1 VGNDSD
7 QLRWSSVSEQDKIK
21 ILVVDDH
28 FVVRMGVS
36 TLLNAQDDMTVVG
49 EAANGNQGVELFRKY
64 RPDVTLMDLRMPEM
78 NGVAAI
84 AAIRNEY
91 PDARIIVLSTYDG
104 DEDIYRAFQAGARA
118 YLLKD
123 MHHDELVN
131 AIRAVHQGQRFI
143 PPVIANRL
151 AERMPRSELTAR
163 ELEVLK
169 LIVKGMSN
177 KEIASAL
184 SITEGTVKIHVN
196 NLLGKLGVSDRTKA
210 ATTALQ
216 RGIVYL
222 E

>member
-1 VGNDSD
+1 MNDDSNCK
-7 QLRWSSVSEQDKIK
+7 E
-21 ILVVDDH
+21 
-28 FVVRMGVS
+28 F
-36 TLLNAQDDMTVVG
+36 
-49 EAANGNQGVELFRKY
+49 
-64 RPDVTLMDLRMPEM
+64 
-78 NGVAAI
+78 
-84 AAIRNEY
+84 
-91 PDARIIVLSTYDG
+91 PDARIMVLSTYDG

-123 MHHDELVN
+123 MHHDELVS

-143 PPVIANRL
+143 PPAIANRL
-151 AERMPRSELTAR
+151 AERMPRSDLTAR

-184 SITEGTVKIHVN
+184 QITEGTVKIHVN
-196 NLLGKLGVSDRTKA
+196 NMLSKLGVSDRTKA

>member
-1 VGNDSD
+1 
-7 QLRWSSVSEQDKIK
+7 VSEQDLIR

-28 FVVRMGVS
+28 FVVRMGVT
-36 TLLNAQDDMTVVG
+36 TLVNAQDDMTVVG
-49 EAANGNQGVELFRKY
+49 EAANGKQGVELFRSC

-84 AAIRNEY
+84 TAIRAEF

-143 PPVIANRL
+143 PPAIANRL

-163 ELEVLK
+163 ELDVLR

-184 SITEGTVKIHVN
+184 RITEGTVKIHVN
-196 NLLGKLGVSDRTKA
+196 NLLAKLGVSDRTKA

>member
-1 VGNDSD
+1 MGVR
-7 QLRWSSVSEQDKIK
+7 LPIR
-21 ILVVDDH
+21 ILIADDH
-28 FVVRMGVS
+28 FVVRMGLS
-36 TLLNAQDDMTVVG
+36 TLINIQDDMSVVA
-49 EAANGNQGVELFRKY
+49 EAANGKQAVEMFRAL

-78 NGVAAI
+78 TGVEAI
-84 AAIRNEY
+84 IAIRAQE
-91 PDARIIVLSTYDG
+91 PDARIIVLTTYDG

-123 MHHDELVN
+123 MHHDDLLG
-131 AIRAVHQGQRFI
+131 ALRAVHQGQRFI
-143 PPVIANRL
+143 PPAIANRL
-151 AERMPRSELTAR
+151 AERIPRSELTNR

-177 KEIASAL
+177 REIAATL
-184 SITEGTVKIHVN
+184 FITEGTVKIHVN

-216 RGIVYL
+216 RGLVHL

>member
-1 VGNDSD
+1 MG
-7 QLRWSSVSEQDKIK
+7 EQIR

-28 FVVRMGVS
+28 FVVRMGLT
-36 TLLNAQDDMTVVG
+36 TLINTQSDMTVVG
-49 EAANGNQGVELFRKY
+49 EATNGKQAVELFRSE

-78 NGVAAI
+78 NGVDAI
-84 AAIRNEY
+84 TAIRNEY
-91 PDARIIVLSTYDG
+91 PDCRIIVLTTYDG

-123 MHHDELVN
+123 MHRDELLE
-131 AIRAVHQGQRFI
+131 AIRSVYRGQRFI
-143 PPVIANRL
+143 PPAVASSL
-151 AERMPRSELTAR
+151 ADRMPRSELTTR

-184 SITEGTVKIHVN
+184 EITEGTVKVHVN
-196 NLLGKLGVSDRTKA
+196 NVLGKLGVSDRTKA
-210 ATTALQ
+210 ATTAIQ
-216 RGIVYL
+216 RGIVHL

>member
-1 VGNDSD
+1 
-7 QLRWSSVSEQDKIK
+7 VSEQNPIK

-36 TLLNAQDDMTVVG
+36 TLVNAQDDMTVIG
-49 EAANGNQGVELFRKY
+49 EAANGKQGVELFRIS

-84 AAIRNEY
+84 VAIRNEY

-123 MHHDELVN
+123 MHHEELVN

-143 PPVIANRL
+143 PPAIANRL

-177 KEIASAL
+177 KEIAAAL
-184 SITEGTVKIHVN
+184 LITEGTVKIHVN
-196 NLLGKLGVSDRTKA
+196 NMLSKLGVSDRTKA

-216 RGIVYL
+216 RGIVHL

>member
-1 VGNDSD
+1 V
-7 QLRWSSVSEQDKIK
+7 SSVSKQNAIR

-36 TLLNAQDDMTVVG
+36 TLVNAQDDMTVVG
-49 EAANGNQGVELFRKY
+49 EAANGKQGLELFRAT

-78 NGVAAI
+78 NGVDAI
-84 AAIRNEY
+84 IAIRKEFL
-91 PDARIIVLSTYDG
+91 DARIMVLSTYDG

-123 MHHDELVN
+123 MHHDELVS

-143 PPVIANRL
+143 PPAIANRL
-151 AERMPRSELTAR
+151 AERMPRSDLTAR

-184 SITEGTVKIHVN
+184 QITEGTVKIHVN
-196 NLLGKLGVSDRTKA
+196 NMLSKLGVSDRTKA

>member
-1 VGNDSD
+1 M
-7 QLRWSSVSEQDKIK
+7 SEPNQIR

-36 TLLNAQDDMTVVG
+36 TLVNSQDDMTVIG
-49 EAANGNQGVELFRKY
+49 EATNGKEGVDLFRTT

-84 AAIRNEY
+84 VAIRNEY

-123 MHHDELVN
+123 MHHEELVN

-143 PPVIANRL
+143 PPAIANRL

-177 KEIASAL
+177 TESASAL
-184 SITEGTVKIHVN
+184 LITEGTVKIHVN
-196 NLLGKLGVSDRTKA
+196 NMLGKLGVTDRTKA

>member
-1 VGNDSD
+1 M
-7 QLRWSSVSEQDKIK
+7 SEQDLIK

-36 TLLNAQDDMTVVG
+36 TLINAQDDMTVVG
-49 EAANGNQGVELFRKY
+49 EAANGKQGVELFRARK
-64 RPDVTLMDLRMPEM
+64 PDVTLMDLRMPEM
-78 NGVAAI
+78 NGI
-84 AAIRNEY
+84 AAITAIRSEA

-131 AIRAVHQGQRFI
+131 AVRAVHNGQRFI
-143 PPVIANRL
+143 PSAIANRL

-177 KEIASAL
+177 KEIASVL
-184 SITEGTVKIHVN
+184 RITEGTVKIHVN

>member
-1 VGNDSD
+1 M
-7 QLRWSSVSEQDKIK
+7 SEQDLIK

-28 FVVRMGVS
+28 FVVRMGVT
-36 TLLNAQDDMTVVG
+36 TLVNAQDDMTVVG
-49 EAANGNQGVELFRKY
+49 EAANGKQGVELFRSC

-84 AAIRNEY
+84 TAIRAEF

-143 PPVIANRL
+143 PPAIANRL

-163 ELEVLK
+163 ELDVLR

-184 SITEGTVKIHVN
+184 RITEGTVKIHVN
-196 NLLGKLGVSDRTKA
+196 NLLAKLGVSDRTKA

>member
-1 VGNDSD
+1 MSGQNPI
-7 QLRWSSVSEQDKIK
+7 R

-36 TLLNAQDDMTVVG
+36 TLVNAQDDMTVVG
-49 EAANGNQGVELFRKY
+49 EAANGRQGVELFRTS

-84 AAIRNEY
+84 VAIRNEF

-123 MHHDELVN
+123 MHHEEVVN

-143 PPVIANRL
+143 PPAIANRL

-184 SITEGTVKIHVN
+184 LITEGTVKIHVN
-196 NLLGKLGVSDRTKA
+196 NMLAKLGVSDRTKA